1 MKISYILFFI
11 TIFLATCKEN
21 LAYNHVMDRAET
33 LMETAPDSA
42 YSLLKSL
49 DSGKIGNKKS
59 EARYALLMSM
69 ALDKNYIDLCDFSV
83 LQPAIDYYT
92 DHGFDEE
99 KQRTYY
105 YQGRIFMNAGLEDKA
120 MISFVNALDNS
131 ANARDSLTTAR
142 ALVAQALLYKNIYE
156 LDSYIYNYLKAAEL
170 FGKKGD
176 LQSKA
181 DCRLSAMDGC
191 LILGKK
197 DMSDSL
203 YSESLK
209 DYEAGYIS
217 EIDFLPYQMSYIEKY
232 GEPDSLRR
240 LLNHAQKL
248 EGLSTNTLLTIAD
261 SYYEAGDYA
270 DGLRLFDRIDS
281 EKLESDSAKYFG
293 IKAQLCEATGRFE
306 EATEYYKLFHTM
318 LLRKDEKIF
327 KNKLTSIEQLH
338 RQAIDIEKN
347 KRRGDIMGWSL
358 LSGSIIS
365 ALIITLLVLAIRTVR
380 AKKNLILQRERI
392 ACLENHNLKI
402 EQENLIHRI
411 KELSEEKEELSEIIQ
426 SSQRLPGK
434 VLDIVTD
441 RFKALNR
448 ILAERLS
455 DPDEGNLDDNTETA
469 RLLSNRERF
478 MQETHEAFKI
488 TNPAFIRYFEE
499 HGLTY
504 DEINYVCLYA
514 IGLKGKDVGAYLQRR
529 GHVNTSSAIRKKLQI
544 DKHETN
550 IGKYVRRLL
559 EQL

>member
-1 MKISYILFFI
+1 MKISCILIFI
-11 TIFLATCKEN
+11 TIFLAACKEN
-21 LAYNHVMDRAET
+21 LAYNHVLDRAEA
-33 LMETAPDSA
+33 LMETSPDSA

-49 DSGKIGNKKS
+49 DSGKIGNQKS
-59 EARYALLMSM
+59 EARYALLLSM

-83 LQPAIDYYT
+83 LQPAIDYYI
-92 DHGFDEE
+92 DHGSDDE

-131 ANARDSLTTAR
+131 PNARDSLTTAR

-156 LDSYIYNYLKAAEL
+156 LDSFICNYLKAAEL

-176 LQSKA
+176 LQSQA

-240 LLNHAQKL
+240 ILKHA
-248 EGLSTNTLLTIAD
+248 EGIEELSTDALLTIAD

-270 DGLRLFDRIDS
+270 DGLRVFDRIDS

-293 IKAQLCEATGRFE
+293 IKAQLCEAAGRFE

-327 KNKLTSIEQLH
+327 KNKLTAVEQLH

-347 KRRGDIMGWSL
+347 KRRGNIMAWGLWT
-358 LSGSIIS
+358 GSIIS
-365 ALIITLLVLAIRTVR
+365 ALIITLLVLAIRNVR
-380 AKKNLILQRERI
+380 VKKNLILQRERI
-392 ACLENHNLKI
+392 ACLENRNLKI
-402 EQENLIHRI
+402 EQENLLHQI
-411 KELSEEKEELSEIIQ
+411 KELSEEKEELCEIIQ

-434 VLDIVTD
+434 VFDIVTD